1 MKVFFWLER
10 WFVEEKNLGKYLKTL
25 LKAVFYYSGIYR
37 MLIYF
42 HRDRIPVLMIHGV
55 LDEEMAQHWEPSWRR
70 TSSKQLESVISVLSR
85 YFDFESMGE
94 IADTLAHDSVPK
106 RAKLG
111 LTFDDG
117 YRNNITC
124 AAPILIRKDS
134 PAVFY
139 LSTGNIVSRA
149 PMWIDRLDFVL
160 QKLKLPEIE
169 IKLQEQ
175 VFKITLTPR
184 SRFEEDYLYF
194 RRSIKNLYSDDCVML
209 SDIAAEA
216 SRLEHLAGAS
226 LLDSITDDPVAE
238 MMTADEAKG
247 KYDKITFGSH
257 TVTHVRLDR
266 VPDELLLSELRE
278 SKSWIEGIAREQCPH
293 FCYPNGDFNRRSI
306 AAVAECGYKTAV
318 TTIAGS
324 NRVGDSELLALRRI
338 SIPQNEKTY
347 EILHSVAISLLR
359 SERVRA
365 IN

>member
-1 MKVFFWLER
+1 MVRRRE
-10 WFVEEKNLGKYLKTL
+10 NLGKYLKTL

-55 LDEEMAQHWEPSWRR
+55 LDEEMAQLWEPSWRR

-94 IADTLAHDSVPK
+94 IADTLTHDSVPK

-160 QKLKLPEIE
+160 QKLELPEIE
-169 IKLQEQ
+169 ITLQQQ
-175 VFKITLTPR
+175 VFKIKLKPR
-184 SRFEEDYLYF
+184 SRFDEDYMYL
-194 RRSIKNLYSDDCVML
+194 RRSIKDLYRDDCVML
-209 SDIAAEA
+209 SDIASEA
-216 SRLEHLAGAS
+216 FRLEKLAGTS

-238 MMTADEAKG
+238 IMTADEVSG

-257 TVTHVRLDR
+257 TVSHVRVDR
-266 VPDELLLSELRE
+266 ISEQLLLAELRE
-278 SKSWIEGIAREQCPH
+278 SKTWIEEATQERCLH

-306 AAVAECGYKTAV
+306 AALAESGYKTAV
-318 TTIAGS
+318 TTIEGS

-338 SIPQNEKTY
+338 SIPQNEKAY
-347 EILHSVAISLLR
+347 EILHSVAISLLK

-365 IN
+365 SN